1 MSSSTAADP
10 AWARRASPLARALF
24 FAYLLLVV
32 YASLSPWSGWRSIGV
47 GPFAYLSAPLP
58 RYITAFDIVVNILGY
73 LPLGALAVL
82 ALYPRLRGAGAVAL
96 ATLGC
101 VLLSGSMEALQTFL
115 PARISSS
122 IDLATNSAGAL
133 LGALLA
139 APNASSLIDRG
150 RLAQLRARWFRRDA
164 TVPLT
169 LVALWPIAQL
179 HPGPML
185 FGNGE
190 IRDLLQLILEP
201 FGGWPAW
208 SAADRFGPA
217 EFILDEAM
225 VCATGLLAA
234 GLSLAAIM
242 QAFAPRAGLLLAL
255 LAAAIGAK
263 SLALGVEFGADR
275 AFAWTTPG
283 AVGGLVIG
291 LLALLV
297 GAAGRP
303 RAIARLALLATLAML
318 FLVNLTPEN
327 PYHAHWLQQWHPGRL
342 LHAAAA
348 AEWVATAW
356 PYAMLIWLV
365 PAAFT
370 ARLPRGRP
378 PVS

>member
-1 MSSSTAADP
+1 MSSSTSDDP
-10 AWARRASPLARALF
+10 AWTRRASPLARALF
-24 FAYLLLVV
+24 TAYLLLVI

-47 GPFAYLSAPLP
+47 GPLAFLTAPLP
-58 RYITAFDIVVNILGY
+58 RYITTFDIVVNMLGY

-82 ALYPRLRGAGAVAL
+82 ALHPRLRGAGAVAL
-96 ATLGC
+96 ATFGC
-101 VLLSGSMEALQTFL
+101 VLVSGTMEALQTFL

-190 IRDLLQLILEP
+190 MRELLQWILEP
-201 FGGWPAW
+201 FGGLPTW
-208 SAADRFGPA
+208 SGPDRFGPA

-225 VCATGLLAA
+225 VCAAGLLAA

-242 QAFAPRAGLLLAL
+242 QAFAPRVPLLLAL
-255 LAAAIGAK
+255 AAAALGAK
-263 SLALGVEFGADR
+263 SLALGVEFGAER
-275 AFAWTTPG
+275 AFAWSTPG
-283 AVGGLVIG
+283 AIGGLVIG
-291 LLALLV
+291 ILALLV
-297 GAAGRP
+297 GSAGRP
-303 RAIARLALLATLAML
+303 RAIARLALLSTLATLV
-318 FLVNLTPEN
+318 LVNLTPEN

-348 AEWVATAW
+348 AEWLATAW
-356 PYAMLIWLV
+356 PYAMLIWLAT
-365 PAAFT
+365 AAFS
-370 ARLPRGRP
+370 ARLPNGRP
-378 PVS
+378 TVS